1 MANDALIIY
10 LYFPPP
16 PNFLVEWEGGR
27 KRNKC
32 MEVLKEHC
40 KAWRQCTKRG
50 YNKLAA
56 ATLQLLPIVAV
67 KPASSI

>member
-32 MEVLKEHC
+32 MEVMKSYER
-40 KAWRQCTKRG
+40 KSMTREESAG
-50 YNKLAA
+50 SIIYNNFD
-56 ATLQLLPIVAV
+56 
-67 KPASSI
+67 